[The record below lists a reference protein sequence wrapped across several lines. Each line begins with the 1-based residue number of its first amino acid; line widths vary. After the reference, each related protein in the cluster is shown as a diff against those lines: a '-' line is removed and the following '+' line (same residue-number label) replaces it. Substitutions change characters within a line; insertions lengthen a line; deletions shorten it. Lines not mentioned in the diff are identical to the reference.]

1 MSSHLII
8 RADADVAMGTGH
20 VMRCLTLAE
29 AWLALGRSVTFVS
42 HCPSEPLANRIRE
55 LVDDFVALG
64 VRDDIESFVQRIG
77 RCPEAVVVLDGY
89 HFGAEE
95 QRAFKSLG
103 NPLLVFDDYVH
114 ADHYFA
120 DLVVNQS
127 QGAEGLAY
135 SCEPYTRLLLGP
147 RFVLLRAEFDRW
159 KTWQREIPNTAR
171 RLLVTLG
178 GSDPDNRTEDVVRAI
193 EGIDIAGFE
202 TIVVC
207 GGSNP
212 NTSAVCRRA
221 ERLTPPV
228 RVECGVSS
236 MSDLMAWA
244 DLAVSAGGTTCWEL
258 AFMGLPNLILVLA
271 DNQLGIARGL
281 DTARVSRGLGWAE
294 SLSEDTLRAA
304 ILSLAHDPASR
315 ASMSE
320 KGRALVDG
328 EGTRRVIEAI
338 EGLLSC
344 NN

>member
-1 MSSHLII
+1 MGWHLSL
-8 RADADVAMGTGH
+8 RADGDVAMGTGH

-29 AWLALGRSVTFVS
+29 AWRAGGRKVTFVS
-42 HCPSEPLANRIRE
+42 HCPNEPLANRIRQS
-55 LVDDFVALG
+55 VDDFAALS
-64 VRDDIESFVQRIG
+64 VRDDIEPFVQRIG
-77 RCPEAVVVLDGY
+77 QYPEAVVVLDGY

-95 QRAFKSLG
+95 QRAVKSLG

-120 DLVVNQS
+120 DVVVNPGH
-127 QGAEGLAY
+127 GAEGLAY

-178 GSDPDNRTEDVVRAI
+178 GSDPDNRTEDVVRAL
-193 EGIDIAGFE
+193 EGIDIPGFE
-202 TIVVC
+202 TVVVC
-207 GGSNP
+207 GGSSP
-212 NTSAVCRRA
+212 HTAAVRRRA
-221 ERLTPPV
+221 ERLTP
-228 RVECGVSS
+228 RVKVACGVSS

-244 DLAVSAGGTTCWEL
+244 DMAVSAGGTTCWEL

-271 DNQLGIARGL
+271 DNQLGIAQGL
-281 DTARVSRGLGWAE
+281 DAARVSRDLGWAE

-315 ASMSE
+315 ASMSG

-338 EGLLSC
+338 GNLLSDK
-344 NN
+344 N